1 MKRFLAVAALAA
13 VLSLPLYVL
22 SGGGAPPALA
32 QGQASALFVKPT
44 LEPEGLFPGADD
56 PLLYALYSLAWT
68 TGASPQSLIG
78 RPGRTA
84 KMLALQEYLS
94 DYVVGYIGADFDGLD
109 SDALAETRRVYRAQV
124 GLRQD
129 LPSDVA
135 VAHLWA
141 LSQAL
146 DSGDD
151 GRAAAV
157 LNSGIFTKD
166 PATVRATLAAF
177 RIEAAQQWAIMR
189 ADDNYQAHNVND
201 DGGCPP
207 C

>member
-1 MKRFLAVAALAA
+1 VKRFLAVAALAA

-109 SDALAETRRVYRAQV
+109 
-124 GLRQD
+124 